1 MQQAYKPAM
10 ALSPAMDLMSQAGHT
25 VVLWSP
31 EHLNLSHKQVGIQKV
46 EARHFVILTDQVFHS
61 RDTSEA
67 IFQAD
72 LNAPRGIVRETKTA
86 YACAYE
92 IIIQHAARGVVILD
106 SFLDVPVAKVEALE
120 NKLKQAGWFDAEKI
134 PQLKEILEGVKA
146 SDAIERTAIDD
157 LKNAVE
163 TTITYRM
170 ARLDDSMGEA
180 QRAKEGNMGRATL
193 TREERAYYEEIGL
206 ELPESVTQSAV
217 AQTGSLADGNAVA
230 ELLASNNQAMIS
242 VMADAMNNF
251 AATLVAQIKGG
262 QTDGNEKESGAGK
275 AQTSKESVQRKTA

>member
-10 ALSPAMDLMSQAGHT
+10 AISPAMDLMNQTGHT

-46 EARHFVILTDQVFHS
+46 EARHFVIFTDQVFHS
-61 RDTSEA
+61 RDESEA

-72 LNAPRGIVRETKTA
+72 LNAPRGIVRQTKTA
-86 YACAYE
+86 FACAYE
-92 IIIQHAARGVVILD
+92 VIIQHAARGVVILD

-120 NKLKQAGWFDAEKI
+120 NKLKQAGWFEVEKI
-134 PQLKEILEGVKA
+134 PQLKEILEGIKA
-146 SDAIERTAIDD
+146 SDALERTAIDD

-163 TTITYRM
+163 RTIDYRM

-193 TREERAYYEEIGL
+193 TREERAYYGEIGI
-206 ELPESVTQSAV
+206 ELPESVTQSSVSPA
-217 AQTGSLADGNAVA
+217 ASFDGNAVA
-230 ELLASNNQAMIS
+230 ELMATNNQAMID
-242 VMADAMNNF
+242 VMANAMNNF
-251 AATLVAQIKGG
+251 ATTLMNQMKGG
-262 QTDGNEKESGAGK
+262 QPDAEKESG
-275 AQTSKESVQRKTA
+275 TSKAGVQQRKA

>member
-10 ALSPAMDLMSQAGHT
+10 ATSPVMDLMNQTGHT

-46 EARHFVILTDQVFHS
+46 EARHFVIFTDQVFHA
-61 RDTSEA
+61 RDESEA

-72 LNAPRGIVRETKTA
+72 LNAPRGIVRQTKTA
-86 YACAYE
+86 FACAYE
-92 IIIQHAARGVVILD
+92 VIIQHAARGVVILD

-120 NKLKQAGWFDAEKI
+120 NKLKQAGWFGAEKI
-134 PQLKEILEGVKA
+134 PQLKDILEGVKA

-206 ELPESVTQSAV
+206 ELPESVTQSPVNLAASAV
-217 AQTGSLADGNAVA
+217 PFDGNAVA
-230 ELLASNNQAMIS
+230 ELMATNNQAMID
-242 VMADAMNNF
+242 VMANAMNNF
-251 AATLVAQIKGG
+251 ATTLINQMKGG
-262 QTDGNEKESGAGK
+262 QTDGNEKESG
-275 AQTSKESVQRKTA
+275 TSKAGVQPRKT

>member
-1 MQQAYKPAM
+1 MQQAYKPVM
-10 ALSPAMDLMSQAGHT
+10 ALSPAQDLMTQGGHT

-61 RDTSEA
+61 RDESEA
-67 IFQAD
+67 VFQAD
-72 LNAPRGIVRETKTA
+72 LNAPRGIVRQTKTA
-86 YACAYE
+86 FACAYE

-120 NKLKQAGWFDAEKI
+120 NKLKQAGWFEAEKI
-134 PQLKEILEGVKA
+134 PQLKEILEGIKA

-157 LKNAVE
+157 LKNAVD

-217 AQTGSLADGNAVA
+217 NPAAPFDGNAVA
-230 ELLASNNQAMIS
+230 ELMATNNQAMID
-242 VMADAMNNF
+242 VMANAMNNF
-251 AATLVAQIKGG
+251 ATTLMNQMKGG

-275 AQTSKESVQRKTA
+275 APASKESVQRKAA

>member
-10 ALSPAMDLMSQAGHT
+10 AISPAQDLMSQTGHT

-46 EARHFVILTDQVFHS
+46 EARHFVIFTDQVFHS
-61 RDTSEA
+61 RDESEA

-72 LNAPRGIVRETKTA
+72 LNAPRAVVRQIKTA
-86 YACAYE
+86 FACAYE
-92 IIIQHAARGVVILD
+92 VIIQHAARGVVILD

-120 NKLKQAGWFDAEKI
+120 NKLKQAGWFEAEKI
-134 PQLKEILEGVKA
+134 PQLKAILEGIKA

-170 ARLDDSMGEA
+170 ARFDDSMGEA

-193 TREERAYYEEIGL
+193 TREERTYYEEIGL

-217 AQTGSLADGNAVA
+217 NPAASFDGNAVA
-230 ELLASNNQAMIS
+230 ELMASNNQAMID
-242 VMADAMNNF
+242 VMASAMNNF
-251 AATLVAQIKGG
+251 ATTLINQMKGG
-262 QTDGNEKESGAGK
+262 QPDGNEKESGAGK
-275 AQTSKESVQRKTA
+275 TQVGKESVQRKAA

>member
-10 ALSPAMDLMSQAGHT
+10 AISPAMDLMNQTGHT

-46 EARHFVILTDQVFHS
+46 EARQFVIFTDQVFHS
-61 RDTSEA
+61 RDESEA

-72 LNAPRGIVRETKTA
+72 LNALRGIVRQTKTA
-86 YACAYE
+86 FACAYE
-92 IIIQHAARGVVILD
+92 VIIQHAARGVVILD

-134 PQLKEILEGVKA
+134 PQLKEILEGIKA

-163 TTITYRM
+163 ATITYRM
-170 ARLDDSMGEA
+170 ARFDDSMGEA

-217 AQTGSLADGNAVA
+217 NSAAPFDGNAVA
-230 ELLASNNQAMIS
+230 ELMATNNQAMID
-242 VMADAMNNF
+242 VMANAMNNF
-251 AATLVAQIKGG
+251 AATLVAQMKGG
-262 QTDGNEKESGAGK
+262 QTDGEKESGTSK
-275 AQTSKESVQRKTA
+275 VQTSKESVQRKAA

>member
-10 ALSPAMDLMSQAGHT
+10 ATSPAQDLMSQTGHT

-46 EARHFVILTDQVFHS
+46 EARHFVIFTDQVFHS
-61 RDTSEA
+61 RDESEA

-72 LNAPRGIVRETKTA
+72 LNAPRAVVRQVKTA
-86 YACAYE
+86 FACAYE
-92 IIIQHAARGVVILD
+92 VIIQHAARGVVILD

-120 NKLKQAGWFDAEKI
+120 NKLKQAGWFEAEKI
-134 PQLKEILEGVKA
+134 PQLKAILEGIKA

-193 TREERAYYEEIGL
+193 TREERTYYEEIGL

-217 AQTGSLADGNAVA
+217 NPAASFDGNAVA
-230 ELLASNNQAMIS
+230 ELMASNNQAMID
-242 VMADAMNNF
+242 VMASAMNNF
-251 AATLVAQIKGG
+251 ATTLINQMKGG
-262 QTDGNEKESGAGK
+262 QPDGNEKESGAGK
-275 AQTSKESVQRKTA
+275 TQAGKESVQRKAA

>member
-10 ALSPAMDLMSQAGHT
+10 ALTPAQDLMTQGGHT

-31 EHLNLSHKQVGIQKV
+31 EHLNLSHKQVGIQKI

-61 RDTSEA
+61 RDESEA

-72 LNAPRGIVRETKTA
+72 LNAPRGIVRQTKTA
-86 YACAYE
+86 FACAYE

-134 PQLKEILEGVKA
+134 PQLKEILEGIKA

-217 AQTGSLADGNAVA
+217 NPAAPFDGNAVA
-230 ELLASNNQAMIS
+230 ELMATNNQAMID
-242 VMADAMNNF
+242 VMANAMNNF
-251 AATLVAQIKGG
+251 AATLVAQMKGG

-275 AQTSKESVQRKTA
+275 APASKESVQRKAA